1 MFDEKHTKLYMNLYN
16 HYKELITNGTFP
28 AGTKLPS
35 VRRCAQELSVS
46 KTTVETA
53 YMQLAAEGY
62 IQSKPQSGFYVCAAD
77 FASMQIDK
85 SSDSQMIHIDDIEFS
100 ASESAVDFDF
110 ALWQRYLKS
119 ALRNTERLLGYGH
132 PQGEPELRNAV
143 CEYLIKNREVYCTA
157 DNIVIGAG
165 TQTLLHLLHALCEQ
179 PKNIA
184 IVGPEFKQ
192 GAATFEDHGSV
203 VYHFQN
209 LPNNFSEFS
218 QLNIELVYTFPSH
231 EDEDGHTM
239 PISQRAKLLNFA
251 KNNNIVIVEDD
262 YGSEL
267 QPGHIAPSLQGLD
280 TGKCVAYLGTFSKL
294 LIPGIRIS
302 YLVLPGKLSAK
313 YKCRMHLYNQ
323 TASKLEQLAL
333 SAFIRDG
340 RLEQQIRRTR
350 RRKKSQ

>member
-1 MFDEKHTKLYMNLYN
+1 MFEEKQSTLYMQLYN
-16 HYKELITNGTFP
+16 HYKELIVNGTFP
-28 AGTKLPS
+28 AGAKLPS
-35 VRRCAQELSVS
+35 VRRCAQELSLS

-62 IQSKPQSGFYVCAAD
+62 VQSKPQSGYYVCSAD
-77 FASMQIDK
+77 FADMQQTRGKDHQTK
-85 SSDSQMIHIDDIEFS
+85 HIEDIEFF
-100 ASESAVDFDF
+100 ASESATDFDF
-110 ALWQRYLKS
+110 ILWQRYLKS
-119 ALRNTERLLGYGH
+119 ALRNTDRLLGYGH
-132 PQGEPELRNAV
+132 PQGEPELRTAV

-157 DNIVIGAG
+157 ENIIIGAG
-165 TQTLLHLLHALCEQ
+165 TQTLLHLLYALCDQ

-184 IVGPEFKQ
+184 IAGPLFKQ
-192 GAATFEDHGSV
+192 GAAVFEDHSAT
-203 VYHFQN
+203 VYHYN
-209 LPNNFSEFS
+209 TLPADLNVLLH
-218 QLNIELVYTFPSH
+218 LNIGLLYLFPSH
-231 EDEDGHTM
+231 DDENGHTM
-239 PISQRAKLLNFA
+239 PISERTRLLQFA
-251 KNNNIVIVEDD
+251 KNNNIIIAEDD

-302 YLVLPGKLSAK
+302 YLVLPNTLTEK
-313 YKCRMHLYNQ
+313 YKNRMHLYNQ